1 MMLLADLDYV
11 LIKATHTGDT
21 REISLKDVRMEIA
34 ENRLVGGRPTRA
46 YEVEECNCPQGYTG
60 LSCQVRA
67 ERSVYNVRVQCIHL
81 LPACHEVF
89 AP

>member
-1 MMLLADLDYV
+1 MLLQLLQTYNPADNNV

-67 ERSVYNVRVQCIHL
+67 
-81 LPACHEVF
+81 
-89 AP
+89 